1 MVDIAKFVDKTLQ
14 KYEDLERRTNDLSYN
29 KKVDFIDA
37 LLMDIAKDEA
47 ERDAHSV
54 VLPQKDEMI
63 EGESYLDAMHRVTE
77 LWRVGRTKERKRIW
91 ICRIIYFLILGGI
104 LLLFSY
110 IGMLQKIIY
119 TIGIVVLC
127 SLFYPKVGIGIWFCL
142 RNYQTKI
149 KDGIKYK
156 RQNGGTKDEL
166 DKLTDYKETIYDIM
180 LYSFECVVLWCVL
193 FTFIVIVGTLLK
205 YADTE
210 KSDYYMEMVEDDL

>member
-1 MVDIAKFVDKTLQ
+1 M
-14 KYEDLERRTNDLSYN
+14 
-29 KKVDFIDA
+29 
-37 LLMDIAKDEA
+37 
-47 ERDAHSV
+47 
-54 VLPQKDEMI
+54 
-63 EGESYLDAMHRVTE
+63 
-77 LWRVGRTKERKRIW
+77 
-91 ICRIIYFLILGGI
+91 
-104 LLLFSY
+104 
-110 IGMLQKIIY
+110 QKIIY

-180 LYSFECVVLWCVL
+180 LYSFECVVLWCVF